1 MCERMDWETV
11 FHGVGVR
18 YEEKIVRVRTDD
30 ALMRYLA
37 EPGRGAMAL
46 AEHIAA
52 RYREKLGCALDISE
66 RSLAVEILA
75 HAYCDALLLRA
86 AKLAQ
91 KLPESLG
98 ARLTQAVLHL
108 QQHTDIIDIGE
119 RSVDSNRWLFDD
131 LAPFYSVICAI
142 LGDKA

>member
-1 MCERMDWETV
+1 MSAMDWETV

-18 YEEKIVRVRTDD
+18 YEEKIVRVRANE

-37 EPGRGAMAL
+37 EPGRGAMTL

-52 RYREKLGCALDISE
+52 RYRERMGCALEITE

-98 ARLTQAVLHL
+98 ARLAKTALHL